1 MMSENE
7 QEEFDCF
14 TDDEMAIITPFLL
27 ENNFLKD
34 EGNEEYSLAE
44 EFRVFAG
51 NYILS
56 PINILDLSNKFA
68 GVLSVLDLDPDLDGG
83 YVFWFILMVA
93 FLQSSG
99 KFVIFEAWELQTLL
113 ESAEIFTQFLQRKGE
128 KHEKS

>member
-83 YVFWFILMVA
+83 TFFGS
-93 FLQSSG
+93 F
-99 KFVIFEAWELQTLL
+99 
-113 ESAEIFTQFLQRKGE
+113 
-128 KHEKS
+128 